1 MKSQQSPTEFDKN
14 NRDVSSIRGYVME
27 KNSSRMPNMDLL
39 NDKECTTRLER
50 CCKKL
55 VKKST
60 EAIHPYL
67 HDGTTTTHWVDREG
81 YNAIWQ
87 NCHGEY
93 VVTKAERVWLCSS
106 EKRLQEI
113 ARRTHGKDSTRLLNH
128 SSQSTKKDS
137 EKDKSLRELKSD
149 LPTASSTSTNWDG
162 NNYKTS
168 SWNSKHSSWSDGS
181 WFFLRVRT
189 SFGWLEKNFQ
199 TTDGVCEQNTRS
211 NSMYRC
217 AQCVTT
223 HTEQNDHI
231 SSREHAWLKIANL

>member
-1 MKSQQSPTEFDKN
+1 MSWLQCLLGSEN
-14 NRDVSSIRGYVME
+14 NLLHLWKKCEIPAGSNRVRQEQPWRLLNPWLYVME

-67 HDGTTTTHWVDREG
+67 HDGTTATHWVDREG
-81 YNAIWQ
+81 YNATWQ

-93 VVTKAERVWLCSS
+93 VATKAERIWLCSS

-128 SSQSTKKDS
+128 SSQSTRKDS

-162 NNYKTS
+162 NN
-168 SWNSKHSSWSDGS
+168 
-181 WFFLRVRT
+181 
-189 SFGWLEKNFQ
+189 
-199 TTDGVCEQNTRS
+199 
-211 NSMYRC
+211 
-217 AQCVTT
+217 
-223 HTEQNDHI
+223 
-231 SSREHAWLKIANL
+231 